1 MGKSEGTSYNIIT
14 TSDNG
19 FAQHTGVMLASLI
32 SNNPDCS
39 FQVYIL
45 VPVDFSE
52 ENVSKVVASFE
63 GNSGAVRFVQVPDDL
78 VNDLKIDG
86 HATRATYLRLCIG
99 ALLPA
104 ALDRVLYLDS
114 DIIIRG
120 DITNLFHMD
129 LLGFPFGA
137 VPDAVEDADR
147 KIRTKISLGA
157 TARYFNAG
165 VLSIDLPRWRSFD
178 IEARAIS
185 YCRSN
190 GDAITWWDQ
199 CALNHV
205 VNGQFYVL
213 DEKWNFQSKS
223 SRRHLRSALIIHF
236 TGAIKP
242 WHARCNHPLKNL
254 YFEFVK
260 KTPWKDFTLHR
271 THRDLIWRILGPLMY
286 RAAAATFR
294 RIKIWL
300 VR

>member
-1 MGKSEGTSYNIIT
+1 MKPSYNIIT

-45 VPVDFSE
+45 VPVDFSA
-52 ENVSKVVASFE
+52 ENVSKIVASFDD
-63 GNSGAVRFVQVPDDL
+63 NFDAVRFIQVPDDL

-86 HATRATYLRLCIG
+86 HVTSATYLRLYIG

-104 ALDRVLYLDS
+104 ALGRVLYLDS

-120 DITNLFHMD
+120 DITKLFHMD

-137 VPDAVEDADR
+137 VPDPTADADR
-147 KIRTKISLGA
+147 KIRTKISLDA
-157 TARYFNAG
+157 TARYFNGG
-165 VLSIDLPRWRSFD
+165 VLLIDLPRWRSFD

-190 GDAITWWDQ
+190 EDAITYWDQ

-223 SRRHLRSALIIHF
+223 SARHLRSALIIHF

-242 WHARCNHPLKNL
+242 WHPRCEHPLKDL
-254 YFEFVK
+254 YFEYVK
-260 KTPWKDFTLHR
+260 TTPWMNFTLHQ
-271 THRDLIWRILGPLMY
+271 THRDLIWRMLGPSMY

-294 RIKIWL
+294 RIRSGL
-300 VR
+300 Q